1 MKAKNNTKKK
11 NNSKINI
18 KELLKNKKI
27 ILIAI
32 SIIILIII
40 ISLVLI
46 LTNKKDNKPT
56 INKYNLPI
64 DNDYEDN
71 KKLYGSWNSVYMEI
85 YKKNKLSTTL
95 KDLNKFNIQIPMY
108 DDILICYIEKEE
120 LKCEK
125 KKYSFIDNILYVE
138 ENDLYIRPKSEII
151 LKDNYLIIK
160 TINNDEDD
168 YSLLYFEKK

>member
-1 MKAKNNTKKK
+1 MKAKKNKK
-11 NNSKINI
+11 NSKINI
-18 KELLKNKKI
+18 KELIKNKKI

-32 SIIILIII
+32 SIIILIIVISLILI
-40 ISLVLI
+40 IS
-46 LTNKKDNKPT
+46 NKNNKPT

-71 KKLYGSWNSVYMEI
+71 KKLYGSWNSIYMEI

-151 LKDNYLIIK
+151 FKNNYLIIK

>member
-1 MKAKNNTKKK
+1 MKTKKNTK